1 MGADTPHQ
9 SSELLL
15 TPLQGALVGLVAAF
29 PMLGVVLVLEPGSGA
44 SARAWLVWLGGLVGR
59 SPLAT
64 GLVLHGLIGACL
76 GTLYAMSQ
84 ERISRPAL
92 LGVGLFYGLV
102 LWIGGR
108 ILFGWLFSTPVRD
121 VVMSWRWL
129 AGSLSFGF
137 LLAAAAGWA
146 GARR

>member
-15 TPLQGALVGLVAAF
+15 TPLQGAVVGLVASF
-29 PMLGVVLVLEPGSGA
+29 PMLGVVYVLEPGSGA
-44 SARAWLVWLGGLVGR
+44 LARSWLAWLGGLVGQ
-59 SPLAT
+59 SPLPV
-64 GLVLHGLIGACL
+64 GLILHGLIGACL
-76 GTLYAMSQ
+76 GALHAMSQ
-84 ERISRPAL
+84 ERIPFTSL

-121 VVMSWRWL
+121 VVHSWRWL
-129 AGSLSFGF
+129 AGSLSFGL